1 MRIAV
6 SGSIATDH
14 LMTFPGRFADQ
25 LVADQLHT
33 VSLSFLVDNLDV
45 RRGGV
50 GANIAFGMGQLGT
63 SPILVGA
70 AGSDFDEY
78 RAWLDRHGVDTASVR
93 ISEVLH
99 TARFVCTTDADH
111 NQIGSFYTGAMSEAR
126 LIELKAVAD
135 RVGGLDLVLIGADD
149 PEGMLRHT
157 EECRTRS
164 IPFAADFSQQIA
176 RMNGDEIRL
185 LLDGATY
192 LFSNEYEKGL
202 IESKTGWSDAEIL
215 SKVGHRVTTLG
226 ARGVRIEGVGADTIE
241 VGVPEETAKVD
252 PTGVGDAFRAGFL
265 SGLAWG
271 SRTSGPRRS
280 DACSRRSSSRPR
292 ARRSTSCGGRTSW
305 TGSPRRTGMT
315 PRPRSKGTWP
325 SAGALSWGA
334 YGCGPAPLRP
344 TAPCGGPRKPFRPRS
359 APLPRTPGFASRTR
373 PGCPGGPPRRRRGPG
388 PCRRWGRR

>member
-6 SGSIATDH
+6 TGSIATDH

-25 LVADQLHT
+25 LVGDQLHT

-50 GANIAFGMGQLGT
+50 GANICFGMGQLGT
-63 SPILVGA
+63 EPILVGA
-70 AGSDFDEY
+70 AGPDFDEY

-111 NQIGSFYTGAMSEAR
+111 NQIGSFYAGAMSEAR
-126 LIELKAVAD
+126 QIELKSVAD
-135 RVGGLDLVLIGADD
+135 RVGGVDLVLIGADD
-149 PEGMLRHT
+149 PEAMLRHT

-176 RMNGDEIRL
+176 RMEGDEIRL

-202 IESKTGWSDAEIL
+202 IESKTGWTDTEIL
-215 SKVGHRVTTLG
+215 ARVGHRVTTLG
-226 ARGVRIEGVGADTIE
+226 SRGVRIERAGEDPIE
-241 VGVPEETAKVD
+241 VGCAEETAKLD

-271 SRTSGPRRS
+271 VGLERAAQVGCMVATLVIETVGTQEYTLRRNNFM
-280 DACSRRSSSRPR
+280 DRF
-292 ARRSTSCGGRTSW
+292 T
-305 TGSPRRTGMT
+305 
-315 PRPRSKGTWP
+315 K
-325 SAGALSWGA
+325 A
-334 YGCGPAPLRP
+334 YGDEA
-344 TAPCGGPRKPFRPRS
+344 ANEV
-359 APLPRTPGFASRTR
+359 RTHLE
-373 PGCPGGPPRRRRGPG
+373 
-388 PCRRWGRR
+388 